1 MAHPRQVTSAAR
13 AVRLLIAAGL
23 FALFLYYSNPREVA
37 ATLARADWRWVLLAV
52 LLVFADRA
60 LMAWRWIALL
70 APIAHGSRP
79 PLNAVIRIFFV
90 STFLGTF
97 LPASIGG
104 DAVRTWSLARVG
116 VSAHESLASVLMD
129 RLLGVVS
136 VFLMAGAGLAL
147 APDLLS
153 DRIVV
158 TGLVVVAVV
167 CTVALTL
174 AFNARVA
181 ARYKI
186 FAALNAYRG
195 HRAELAGV
203 LAASLGVQILR
214 ILQAWFLGLALG
226 IEAGLLVYFAFI
238 PVILL
243 IMLVAPLPNG
253 IGSSQFAFWWA
264 FGHVGVPEPS
274 AFALSVLFVALGI
287 VGNLPGAVLYATG
300 FGRDVRG
307 ATT

>member
-1 MAHPRQVTSAAR
+1 MTAAAR
-13 AVRLLIAAGL
+13 AARLLIAAGL

-79 PLNAVIRIFFV
+79 PLSAVIRIFFV

-153 DRIVV
+153 EKIVV

-167 CTVALTL
+167 CAVALTL

-181 ARYKI
+181 ARYKL

-195 HRAELAGV
+195 HRARLAGV
-203 LAASLGVQILR
+203 LAASVGVQILR
-214 ILQAWFLGLALG
+214 IIQAWFLGLALG

-264 FGHVGVPEPS
+264 FGHVGVPEPA

-287 VGNLPGAVLYATG
+287 VGNVPGAVLYATG